1 MGHVVGPAC
10 WVDPRK
16 PHTTLRL
23 NAGLRGRQFLW
34 RVRGPAKC
42 RVEGT
47 SVDFWGREGP
57 CLSEGLSIWSF

>member
-42 RVEGT
+42 WGWGHFSGFLGEGGFLL
-47 SVDFWGREGP
+47 V
-57 CLSEGLSIWSF
+57 